1 MFGEKTAQRIVEA
14 FGKDALEVI
23 YESPEKLAQVQGISK
38 NKANEISQEY
48 REKRE
53 FFNILEY
60 LKKYNLSIENVT
72 QVYNEYGVN
81 TVDIIKNNPYVI
93 LDIWKI

>member
-1 MFGEKTAQRIVEA
+1 M
-14 FGKDALEVI
+14 
-23 YESPEKLAQVQGISK
+23 VQGISK
-38 NKANEISQEY
+38 NKAKEISQEY

-72 QVYNEYGVN
+72 
-81 TVDIIKNNPYVI
+81 
-93 LDIWKI
+93 

>member
-1 MFGEKTAQRIVEA
+1 M
-14 FGKDALEVI
+14 I

-81 TVDIIKNNPYVI
+81 TVEIIKNNPYVI
-93 LDIWKI
+93 LDIVSRIGF

>member
-1 MFGEKTAQRIVEA
+1 M
-14 FGKDALEVI
+14 I

-81 TVDIIKNNPYVI
+81 TVEIIKNNPY
-93 LDIWKI
+93 

>member
-1 MFGEKTAQRIVEA
+1 M
-14 FGKDALEVI
+14 
-23 YESPEKLAQVQGISK
+23 VQGISK
-38 NKANEISQEY
+38 NKAKEISQEY

-72 QVYNEYGVN
+72 QIYNEYGIN
-81 TVDIIKNNPYVI
+81 TVEIIKNNFLASQFNWLAFLYI
-93 LDIWKI
+93 FLS

>member
-1 MFGEKTAQRIVEA
+1 M
-14 FGKDALEVI
+14 
-23 YESPEKLAQVQGISK
+23 VQGISK

-48 REKRE
+48 RENRE

-72 QVYNEYGVN
+72 QIYN
-81 TVDIIKNNPYVI
+81 
-93 LDIWKI
+93 

>member
-1 MFGEKTAQRIVEA
+1 M
-14 FGKDALEVI
+14 I

-72 QVYNEYGVN
+72 QIYNEYGVN
-81 TVDIIKNNPYVI
+81 TVDIIKNNLY
-93 LDIWKI
+93 

>member
-1 MFGEKTAQRIVEA
+1 M
-14 FGKDALEVI
+14 
-23 YESPEKLAQVQGISK
+23 VQGISK

-48 REKRE
+48 RKKRE

-72 QVYNEYGVN
+72 QIYNEYGVN
-81 TVDIIKNNPYVI
+81 TVEIIKNNPY
-93 LDIWKI
+93 

>member
-1 MFGEKTAQRIVEA
+1 M
-14 FGKDALEVI
+14 
-23 YESPEKLAQVQGISK
+23 YESPGKLAQVQGISK

-72 QVYNEYGVN
+72 QIYNEYGIN
-81 TVDIIKNNPYVI
+81 TVEIIKNNPYYI
-93 LDIWKI
+93 RPIIRI